1 MIRHIKL
8 YGTTDS
14 AGALTVT
21 ATLPVEGLLHAVEW
35 IVGGFAAGVDA
46 TLSIDRDDD
55 ASDVTL
61 LTLTDANTDKVYYPL
76 VLASDSSG
84 AALTAIYQRMFV
96 NGKLKLVIANGG
108 ATKSGGCIVY
118 FEA

>member
-14 AGALTVT
+14 TGALMIT
-21 ATLPVEGLLHAVEW
+21 ATLPVEGLIHAVEW
-35 IVGGFAAGVDA
+35 IDGDLADGVDA

-76 VLASDSSG
+76 VLASSSAG
-84 AALTAIYQRMFV
+84 ADLTAIYQRMFV
-96 NGKLKLVIANGG
+96 NGRLKLVVANGG
-108 ATKSGGCIVY
+108 DSKSGGCIVY
-118 FEA
+118 FEV